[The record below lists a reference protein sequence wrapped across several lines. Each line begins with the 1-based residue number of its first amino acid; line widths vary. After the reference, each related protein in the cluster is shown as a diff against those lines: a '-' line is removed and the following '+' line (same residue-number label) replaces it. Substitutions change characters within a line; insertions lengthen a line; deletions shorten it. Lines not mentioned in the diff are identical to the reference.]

1 MNWLTL
7 LAPQSLL
14 IRVGAVTLLA
24 AAIFCFG
31 WVKGA
36 GHTQVL
42 ADAQMAAVEKARNA
56 EDARLELVKA
66 KVETRYVERVKYVQQ
81 AAKTV
86 VKEVPIYVTETD
98 NARCTIP
105 DGFVSLLNRAA
116 QSGVPRADSP
126 AIVDDPATVARAV
139 TR

>member
-1 MNWLTL
+1 VNWLTL
-7 LAPQSLL
+7 LAPQALL
-14 IRVGAVTLLA
+14 VRVGAVTLLA
-24 AAIFCFG
+24 VAIFCFG

-36 GHTQVL
+36 GQVEMEWSKQTAELGRAHDAEVSRLALTQ
-42 ADAQMAAVEKARNA
+42 
-56 EDARLELVKA
+56 A
-66 KVETRYVERVKYVQQ
+66 KVEIRYVERI
-81 AAKTV
+81 KTV
-86 VKEVPIYVTETD
+86 KHAAEVITKEVPLYVTQTD

>member
-36 GHTQVL
+36 GHVEMEWSKQTAELGRAHDAEVSRLALTQ
-42 ADAQMAAVEKARNA
+42 
-56 EDARLELVKA
+56 A
-66 KVETRYVERVKYVQQ
+66 KVEIRYVERVKFVRQ
-81 AAKTV
+81 AAEIIT
-86 VKEVPIYVTETD
+86 KEVPLYVTATD
-98 NARCTIP
+98 DARCTIP

-126 AIVDDPATVARAV
+126 VIVDDPATVARAV

>member
-14 IRVGAVTLLA
+14 TRIGTIALLS

-36 GHTQVL
+36 GHVEMEWSKQTAELGRAHDAEVSRL
-42 ADAQMAAVEKARNA
+42 ALAQ
-56 EDARLELVKA
+56 A
-66 KVETRYVERVKYVQQ
+66 KVEIRYVERI
-81 AAKTV
+81 KTV
-86 VKEVPIYVTETD
+86 KHAAEVITKEVPLYVTKTD
-98 NARCTIP
+98 DARCTIP

-116 QSGVPRADSP
+116 QSGVPRTDTPGA
-126 AIVDDPATVARAV
+126 VDDPAAVARTAP
-139 TR
+139 R